1 MKMKTWLKK
10 HLNVIII
17 VLIVAAALL
26 LSFFRGGNYP
36 GGDKDN
42 DKNSFV
48 FSENDGADADFT
60 DDLTKDDESSSEDR
74 ETADESGVDG
84 VNGTDNKNGNENSN
98 ENVDDSDLSE
108 LSNSGESEHSEEK
121 NDAVSGNI
129 SDKEDENTNSSESGQ
144 TSAQTPSVT
153 PSTENPQTPPQ
164 TNNELNSGTSENNT
178 QTPEQ
183 TKEPDETVN
192 TAEQQKN
199 PQETSNTEESSHPA
213 PVDPENA
220 EISDVALSC
229 TLTVKCD
236 TLLDNLEFLDSE
248 KTELVPEDGV
258 IYQAK
263 NVTFYEGE
271 SVFNVLSR
279 ELKVNKI
286 HFEFVNTPAYNSA
299 YIEGIGNLYEYDCG
313 ELSGWMYK
321 VNGWFPNYGCSR
333 YKLEDGDVVEI
344 VYTCDLGADVG
355 GEYSAKNGY
364 TGDAAE

>member
-1 MKMKTWLKK
+1 MKMKTWLKQ

-42 DKNSFV
+42 DKKSFV

-60 DDLTKDDESSSEDR
+60 DDLTKGDESSSEDR

-108 LSNSGESEHSEEK
+108 ISNSGESEHSEEK

-144 TSAQTPSVT
+144 TSGQTPSVT
-153 PSTENPQTPPQ
+153 PSTENPQTP
-164 TNNELNSGTSENNT
+164 EK
-178 QTPEQ
+178 
-183 TKEPDETVN
+183 TKKPDETVN

-199 PQETSNTEESSHPA
+199 PEETSNTEESSHPA

-236 TLLDNLEFLDSE
+236 TLLDNLEFLDQE

>member
-1 MKMKTWLKK
+1 MKMKTCLKQ

-17 VLIVAAALL
+17 VLIVAAVLL

-36 GGDKDN
+36 GGEKDN

-48 FSENDGADADFT
+48 FSENDGADADLT
-60 DDLTKDDESSSEDR
+60 DDLTKDNESSSEDR
-74 ETADESGVDG
+74 ETAGESGVDG
-84 VNGTDNKNGNENSN
+84 VIGTDNKNGNENSN

-153 PSTENPQTPPQ
+153 PSTTNPQTPPL

-236 TLLDNLEFLDSE
+236 TLLDNLEFLDPE

-263 NVTFYEGE
+263 NVMFYEGE

-321 VNGWFPNYGCSR
+321 VNGWFPNYGCSA
-333 YKLEDGDVVEI
+333 YELEDGDAI
-344 VYTCDLGADVG
+344 SWLYTCQGLGADVG
-355 GEYSAKNGY
+355 GSLNG
-364 TGDAAE
+364 

>member
-1 MKMKTWLKK
+1 MKTWLKK
-10 HLNVIII
+10 HLNVIIT

-48 FSENDGADADFT
+48 FSENDGADADLT

-74 ETADESGVDG
+74 KTADESGVEN

-98 ENVDDSDLSE
+98 QNVDDSDLSE

-144 TSAQTPSVT
+144 TSGQTPSVT

-164 TNNELNSGTSENNT
+164 TNNEANSGTSENNT

-220 EISDVALSC
+220 EIISDVALSC

-236 TLLDNLEFLDSE
+236 TLLDNLEFLDPE